1 MCQKMRKY
9 ETRCVP
15 PTAVKPSITNLF
27 CSQMLYASSRNNLT
41 KALGSAPFTDSI
53 YATSKADVDAKAYA
67 SHRASLAAPKPMTAR
82 EKEIEEIKAAES
94 RSATYDG
101 SRARKSHVGK
111 IGFTW
116 TPEVEQAVKELGESD
131 EGRVLILVRR
141 FASSFVGMNC

>member
-1 MCQKMRKY
+1 
-9 ETRCVP
+9 
-15 PTAVKPSITNLF
+15 
-27 CSQMLYASSRNNLT
+27 MLYASSRNNLT